1 MLLANNE
8 INQRI
13 VPYKGGRAF
22 CPFCNETVIAVCGE
36 INIHHWRHD
45 INTNCDPWK
54 ESETEWHRTWKEKFP
69 IEWREFIITKHE
81 EKHIADIRTD
91 SGLIVEFQNSSISST
106 TIKVR
111 ETFYENMIWLINA
124 EIFKDNF
131 SIRSLVK
138 SKLRENEHRF
148 NSYLSYNTMSE
159 DSLKNY
165 DDKIRELN
173 QDIKSTISEINWQ
186 QKKFEDLNDYLADI
200 KKSVD
205 EILST
210 EYFYGDLSDFKSEL
224 IAQLKKYKTDFD
236 ELDKSK
242 TDLTKLIDTINNL
255 PNSKVANYENLKSV
269 SFNQVSAKSFQK
281 CKLVHTETINSF
293 FPKVIPI
300 LSESNFRW
308 YSNQPDKFSLMID
321 LNDDLKKL
329 NLKLETIEEKGRQ
342 LIKLKEELSLN
353 LQTELAA
360 WLNDQIEQKKLLIEN
375 LGNKRDDLTIELDEL
390 LTEKEEALNQLKE
403 DNLQLEKEL
412 EDERKSKEI
421 DIKRS
426 NKGFYTYN
434 WKYRRKT
441 WDYADCPIFLDFG
454 THIFK
459 IETENKLRKIEIN
472 EFIKMIKNWR

>member
-22 CPFCNETVIAVCGE
+22 CPFCKETVIAICGE

-54 ESETEWHRTWKEKFP
+54 ESETEWHRMWKEKFP
-69 IEWREFIITKHE
+69 TEWREFIITKYE

-138 SKLRENEHRF
+138 SKLIENEHRY
-148 NSYLSYNTMSE
+148 NSYLSYNTVTE

-165 DDKIRELN
+165 DNKIRELN

-186 QKKFEDLNDYLADI
+186 QKKYSDLKNYIADI
-200 KKSVD
+200 EKSVV
-205 EILST
+205 EILSSK
-210 EYFYGDLSDFKSEL
+210 YIYGDLGDFKSEF
-224 IAQLKKYKTDFD
+224 ISQLNNNKTDYN

-242 TDLTKLIDTINNL
+242 TDVTKLIDTINNL
-255 PNSKVANYENLKSV
+255 PNSKVASFENLKSV
-269 SFNQVSAKSFQK
+269 LFSQVSAKSFHK
-281 CKLVHTETINSF
+281 CKLVYTDTINSF

-300 LSESNFRW
+300 NSESNFRW

-329 NLKLETIEEKGRQ
+329 NLKLETIEEKEKK
-342 LIKLKEELSLN
+342 LIQLKEELSTN
-353 LQTELAA
+353 LKTELKD
-360 WLNDQIEQKKLLIEN
+360 WLIDQIEQKKLLLEN
-375 LGNKRDDLTIELDEL
+375 LENKRDDLTIELNEL
-390 LTEKEEALNQLKE
+390 IKEKEEALNQIKE
-403 DNLQLEKEL
+403 DNIQLENELKE
-412 EDERKSKEI
+412 ERKAKEI
-421 DIKRS
+421 DIKRN

-441 WDYADCPIFLDFG
+441 WDYANCPIFLDFG

-459 IETENKLRKIEIN
+459 IENENKLRKIEIS
-472 EFIKMIKNWR
+472 EFIEIIKNWR